1 MQYSTRKTFTYT
13 WTIQNSAHCWHKE
26 GELLNSPAFF
36 VDTLERTKWYLR
48 IFPRG
53 NFEKGFSTVYLRRDS
68 ADFGPDSIKLGYKIS
83 FLAENGLPIRTK
95 EIKEHSFTKNHGYG
109 ALELLT
115 WDDMFLHQGEV
126 TIRCEMWASEYEISE
141 SGHCRATTKI
151 EAVQRSFVWD
161 IKNFSVLGSNRKK
174 SMQMKCISTG
184 ASQITFD
191 FCLTEGLG
199 CEENMYM
206 ETVSELCTKDQILCD
221 VQLRTNTDIFPCHRS
236 ILSARSAVFRTMF
249 STDMAEKNSDYVDVP
264 DLDDDTVHQ
273 MLLYLYTD
281 TMKELDWDSAC
292 HLYEV
297 SDKYQLLDLKNKC
310 LIFFKT
316 KNVPLQR
323 L

>member
-83 FLAENGLPIRTK
+83 FLAENGVPIRTK

-151 EAVQRSFVWD
+151 GAVQRSFVWD
-161 IKNFSVLGSNRKK
+161 IKNFSILGSNRKK

-206 ETVSELCTKDQILCD
+206 EVTHEDEKIKIIKFSLYLMDVKGRKTECARKEVGFYNPQKKWFAPLFLTKRKL
-221 VQLRTNTDIFPCHRS
+221 
-236 ILSARSAVFRTMF
+236 M
-249 STDMAEKNSDYVDVP
+249 EKKNLY
-264 DLDDDTVHQ
+264 LKDDTLR
-273 MLLYLYTD
+273 LLSIGSQEYVFGVG
-281 TMKELDWDSAC
+281 DSIQTFHC
-292 HLYEV
+292 RSSNCISEP
-297 SDKYQLLDLKNKC
+297 
-310 LIFFKT
+310 I
-316 KNVPLQR
+316 
-323 L
+323 